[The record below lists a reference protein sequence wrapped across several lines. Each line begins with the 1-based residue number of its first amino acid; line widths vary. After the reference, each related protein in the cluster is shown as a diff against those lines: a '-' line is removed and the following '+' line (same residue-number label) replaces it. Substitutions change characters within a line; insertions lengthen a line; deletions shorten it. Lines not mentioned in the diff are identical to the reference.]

1 MYRFRPVTERMKV
14 MHERTRERIFQVD
27 SERATI
33 ITEANKKYENVVPT
47 IRNALIFK
55 AMCEEMTPRVEDHEI
70 LVANNTKYFCGT
82 RLDPRWGGGDMY
94 VKLAD
99 EGIWKLGDDGMYHN
113 PETDELRLVM
123 SPEDTERLR
132 AVGAYWRGRTI
143 DAMANAWQPEGYD
156 ELNRLGVRSFGEN
169 MPIVMMPAAIPLP
182 GIGSFSPQATRL
194 CGSRPGTGST
204 PTGTISWARIWRKT
218 CFTAPRRS
226 SATAPLPY
234 SSATARSAMT
244 RRRAAP
250 MRPAARSCGR
260 WVKPDLDLRKPRAN
274 LLAGLPGDP
283 ALRDDDRHVR
293 RHGYRLRRPV

>member
-113 PETDELRLVM
+113 PEPDELRLVM
-123 SPEDTERLR
+123 SPEDMERLR

-156 ELNRLGVRSFGEN
+156 ELNHLGWRSFGEN
-169 MPIVMMPAAIPLP
+169 MPIVMMPAGHSTP
-182 GIGSFSPQATRL
+182 GIRSPLHRLRGSAAAGPGLDRRPPEQSHGR
-194 CGSRPGTGST
+194 GSGEKP
-204 PTGTISWARIWRKT
+204 
-218 CFTAPRRS
+218 FY
-226 SATAPLPY
+226 SAVEIVCDGAITLLKRYGQVCYDA
-234 SSATARSAMT
+234 
-244 RRRAAP
+244 
-250 MRPAARSCGR
+250 AARCADAARTRNCGR
-260 WVKPDLDLRKPRAN
+260 WGQPDLDLRKPGAN

-293 RHGYRLRRPV
+293 RHGYRLLRPV